1 MRLLTRAVEGAIHR
15 GYPGPSPPSDALRI
29 GPEARWFEASGGG
42 RVDLSRRGALRRLL
56 LRLAGERSSA
66 PDRSVSLD
74 ELVEAGWPGSRGAR
88 ESMQRRLYTSL
99 WMLRDL
105 GLRDVLLRR
114 DDGYLLDPAVP
125 LVFPG

>member
-1 MRLLTRAVEGAIHR
+1 VRAVAGAIPR
-15 GYPGPSPPSDALRI
+15 GDPGPSPLSDALRI
-29 GPEARWFEASGGG
+29 GPEARWFEVGGGG

-56 LRLAGERSSA
+56 LRLAGERASA
-66 PDRSVSLD
+66 PDRSVSFD
-74 ELVEAGWPGSRGAR
+74 ALVEAGWPSSRGTR
-88 ESMQRRLYTSL
+88 DSMQRRLYTSL

-114 DDGYLLDPAVP
+114 DDGYLLDPAVR